1 MQGLAD
7 LPALRR
13 LFPQDHRSLACDDFF
28 AKVVPYCLLL
38 QHDPSMRAPYLLIA
52 DDDPEDIEL
61 LSQAFSRKNP
71 AVEIKSVETGA
82 ELFGF
87 LSGCPTTDLPSL
99 LLLDYRLPI
108 LTAPEVLATL
118 KQDQRYVDIPK
129 VVWSTSG
136 RTDFVRLCLDGGA
149 LLYFP
154 KPNSE
159 AELDHIVVGL
169 TSLFHRGIL

>member
-1 MQGLAD
+1 ML
-7 LPALRR
+7 
-13 LFPQDHRSLACDDFF
+13 
-28 AKVVPYCLLL
+28 
-38 QHDPSMRAPYLLIA
+38 APYLLIA
-52 DDDPEDIEL
+52 DDDPEDVEL

-71 AVEIKSVETGA
+71 AVEIKSVGTGS

-87 LSGCPTTDLPSL
+87 LSKCPTTDLPSL

-118 KQDQRYVDIPK
+118 KKDQRYVNVPK

-159 AELDHIVVGL
+159 AELDHIVIEL
-169 TSLFHRGIL
+169 TSLFHRVIL